1 VCCEKQS
8 AKLGFGGH
16 FLVDAFAYGVV
27 FLYELMQVQYP
38 VAMSVSLYIL
48 TPESGVDTQCL
59 SAYKKVKVS
68 R

>member
-38 VAMSVSLYIL
+38 VAMSVISMHVYIN
-48 TPESGVDTQCL
+48 
-59 SAYKKVKVS
+59 ARKWRRHAVS
-68 R
+68 